1 MPTTPTDKM
10 LIPPINPIKII
21 NEAHPEE
28 KPIKSFEKKMIKI
41 NIKETSETNSPTKQI
56 KIRGSDE
63 KLVQIFN
70 ASLNFFKKLY
80 EL

>member
-1 MPTTPTDKM
+1 M
-10 LIPPINPIKII
+10 LIPPIKPIKII

-28 KPIKSFEKKMIKI
+28 KPIKIFEKKMTKI
-41 NIKETSETNSPTKQI
+41 NIKDTSETNNPTKQI
-56 KIRGSDE
+56 KISGNEE
-63 KLVQIFN
+63 KLVQIFK